1 MTGLEISPG
10 SWLLVAGLG
19 ALVGLDGVSWPQAMI
34 SRPLVAAT
42 LGGLLFGEPQLGF
55 LAGAWLEL
63 VFARHPP
70 FGAARTPEPGPA
82 ALVAGAAYALSG
94 TGSFPALVSATLAGW
109 VVAWVGSH
117 TIKLLRA
124 HNARRVADPEAFQ
137 GQPQEVARRHRA
149 AMRLDAARGAL
160 IAGALFIPAVVSI
173 RILETWWTIPVPR
186 GAPGSLLA
194 VAGLAMLGGAA
205 ARVLGGHREGWP
217 AFVGGGAIG
226 LLLAWGWA

>member
-19 ALVGLDGVSWPQAMI
+19 ALVGLDGVSWPQAMV
-34 SRPLVAAT
+34 SRPIVAAT
-42 LGGLLFGEPQLGF
+42 VGGSLFGEPQLGF

-63 VFARHPP
+63 VFSRHPA
-70 FGAARTPEPGPA
+70 FGAARYPEPGPA
-82 ALVAGAAYALSG
+82 ALIAGAAYALSD
-94 TGSFPALVSATLAGW
+94 TGSLPALVAAILFGW
-109 VVAWVGSH
+109 AVAWVGTHSI
-117 TIKLLRA
+117 TLLRA
-124 HNARRVADPEAFQ
+124 HNARRVAEPEAFQ
-137 GQPQEVARRHRA
+137 GQPQEVARRHRS

-173 RILETWWTIPVPR
+173 RILETWWTVPVMG

-194 VAGLAMLGGAA
+194 VAGLAMLGGVA

-217 AFVGGGAIG
+217 AFVTGAAVG